1 MNNVRALPRLTIEAD
16 GVSLTDEA
24 LYTLRAV
31 HVRQTLSAPTQ
42 CEIVFGDLFG
52 AQADLPL
59 APGTA
64 FRLSVEG
71 AEIPLFT
78 GEVTAVEYVYE
89 PARGQEVRVRG
100 YDRLHRLRKRQ
111 SVHAHVEVTL
121 PDLAREMAAEL
132 GLTVEGGNA
141 APLWP
146 RVIQHRQSDLQ
157 LLVELA
163 ERCGLYLSLRD
174 DALHLL
180 TLEGT
185 GGRVP
190 LTLGETLLE
199 ARIEVNGDPGCRT
212 VSAAGWDATQAK
224 VHTGRAGSARTGRTA
239 AAEAAPDAF
248 ASDGQRHLLDEAT
261 PDDRH
266 AEALAQA
273 ELDHRIA
280 REVTFWGVAEGDPQ
294 LRPGAVIDVSGI
306 ADHLAGE
313 YVLTEVTHTI
323 DDRLGF
329 VSEFSTTPPPPIE
342 RPVGAVTALG
352 TVTRVDDPDKLGRV
366 QVSLPAYE
374 DVETGWLNVLCLGG
388 GASKGIIA
396 LPNVGDRVLLLFAH
410 GDPAAAIVLGGL
422 YGMDGIPDSGVE
434 GNATRRFTLVTHGG
448 QRVRLDDQHNIL
460 RLENGA
466 GSFVELAP
474 GKVRLTAHADLEIAA
489 AGHTVTIRGKAI
501 DFEEA

>member
-1 MNNVRALPRLTIEAD
+1 MNHVRALPRVAIEVD
-16 GVSLTDEA
+16 GVSLTEEA
-24 LYTLRAV
+24 LYALRALR
-31 HVRQTLSAPTQ
+31 VRQALSAPTQ

-52 AQADLPL
+52 ARADLL
-59 APGTA
+59 FAIGA
-64 FRLSVEG
+64 ALNLSVEG

-100 YDRLHRLRKRQ
+100 YDRLHRLRKHQ

-121 PDLAREMAAEL
+121 PDLAREMTADL
-132 GLTVEGGNA
+132 GLTVAGGES

-146 RVIQHRQSDLQ
+146 RIIQHWQSDLQ
-157 LLVELA
+157 LLVDLA
-163 ERCGLYLSLRD
+163 QRCGLYLCVRD
-174 DALHLL
+174 DVLHLL

-185 GGRVP
+185 GERVP
-190 LTLGETLLE
+190 LDLGATLLE

-212 VSAAGWDATQAK
+212 VSAAGWDATQAE
-224 VHTGRAGSARTGRTA
+224 VHTGRAASARTGRTA

-248 ASDGQRHLLDEAT
+248 EGDGLRHLLDEAT

-280 REVTFWGVAEGDPQ
+280 REVTFWGVAEGNPQ
-294 LRPGAVIDVSGI
+294 LRPGTAIDVTGI
-306 ADHLAGE
+306 ADHLVGE
-313 YVLTEVTHTI
+313 YILTEVTHTI

-329 VSEFSTTPPPPIE
+329 VSELSTVPPVPVE
-342 RPVGAVTALG
+342 RPAGAVTALG
-352 TVTRVDDPDKLGRV
+352 SVTRVDDPDKLGRV

-396 LPNVGDRVLLLFAH
+396 LPNVGDRILLLLAH

-434 GNATRRFTLVTHGG
+434 GNATRRFTFVTHGG
-448 QRVRLDDQHNIL
+448 QRVQLDDQHNTL

-474 GKVRLTAHADLEIAA
+474 GKVRLNAHADLEIAA